1 MMNHARV
8 KALKG
13 NGKTTSKKAIKSGRA
28 SGNITPRSSPLPS
41 LLTSPTHSATHSRV
55 TSDVSDSEDEG
66 DFEFDDTMSSVHS
79 GGSGAA
85 TPDEGGTSTFD
96 AQALIEGLQD
106 KKHNNNEVR
115 EQFLETYLRTL
126 RNRYSADTHLWLDPA
141 AAELVEVFLK
151 DADRAPTAR
160 ERLLNL
166 QAFCLTVGTSDDLE
180 IFEGAERTLKQILV
194 DDDDDQCKTYAI
206 YALCMSVLYA
216 GGLEESALE
225 VMQYL
230 LDIVHSD
237 GESIESHDNA
247 AVVSAAIVGWS
258 FVAGHVSDFSDYA
271 DTAMDAFVD
280 QLDSSDTEI
289 QCNAGQAIALI
300 FESSRHHE
308 QETGEPF
315 QLPYDPQRLIGRISE
330 LAKLSSK
337 SVSRKARRDLRE
349 GLISVVTSLERGVG
363 PYYST
368 ALYVPEKDSYVPPSQ
383 RTEDGQAE
391 YGYRCRLRLGNHSTR
406 IDTWSLLSRVN
417 MMKILFRG
425 GLQHHVF
432 ANPVVMECLE
442 DAHWGEEQAAAADYG
457 GGGKPSKGRKR

>member
-1 MMNHARV
+1 MNHARV

-28 SGNITPRSSPLPS
+28 SGNITPRSSPIPS
-41 LLTSPTHSATHSRV
+41 LLTSPTHSAVHSRG
-55 TSDVSDSEDEG
+55 TSDVSDSEDDG
-66 DFEFDDTMSSVHS
+66 DFEFEDMMSSVHS
-79 GGSGAA
+79 AGSGAQ
-85 TPDEGGTSTFD
+85 TPEESGGSFD

-115 EQFLETYLRTL
+115 EQLLEVYIRVLRT
-126 RNRYSADTHLWLDPA
+126 RYGPDTHLWLDPA
-141 AAELVEVFLK
+141 ASALAEVFLK
-151 DADRAPTAR
+151 DANRGATAR
-160 ERLLNL
+160 ERFLSL
-166 QAFCLTVGTSDDLE
+166 QSFCLTVGINEDLE
-180 IFEGAERTLKQILV
+180 VFEGGERALKQILV
-194 DDDDDQCKTYAI
+194 DDDDDQCKVYAI
-206 YALCMSVLYA
+206 YALCMAVLYG
-216 GGLEESALE
+216 GGLEEAALE
-225 VMQYL
+225 VMEYL
-230 LDIVHSD
+230 VDIVQSD

-247 AVVSAAIVGWS
+247 TVVSAAIVGWS
-258 FVAGHVSDFSDYA
+258 FVASHVADFADFA

-300 FESSRHHE
+300 FESSRNHE

-315 QLPYDPQRLIGRISE
+315 QLPYDPQRLIGRFVE

-337 SVSRKARRDLRE
+337 SVSRKERRDLRE
-349 GLISVVTSLERGVG
+349 SFNSVVTSLERSVG

-368 ALYVPEKDSYVPPSQ
+368 ALYLPDKDAYVPPSH

-391 YGYRCRLRLGNHSTR
+391 YGYRCRLRLGSHSTR
-406 IDTWSLLSRVN
+406 IDTWSLYSRVN

-432 ANPVVMECLE
+432 VNPVVTECLE
-442 DAHWGEEQAAAADYG
+442 DAHWNEDQVAADHERSSA
-457 GGGKPSKGRKR
+457 KRKK

>member
-1 MMNHARV
+1 MNHVRV

-41 LLTSPTHSATHSRV
+41 LLTSPTHSAVHSRG
-55 TSDVSDSEDEG
+55 TSDVSDSDEDG
-66 DFEFDDTMSSVHS
+66 DFEFDDMMSSVHS
-79 GGSGAA
+79 GGSGAV
-85 TPDEGGTSTFD
+85 TPDEGGSTFD
-96 AQALIEGLQD
+96 AQALIDGLQD

-115 EQFLETYLRTL
+115 EHFLEIYLRTL
-126 RNRYSADTHLWLDPA
+126 RTKYTPETHLWLDPA
-141 AAELVEVFLK
+141 ASALVEVFLK

-160 ERLLNL
+160 ERLLSL
-166 QAFCLTVGTSDDLE
+166 QAYCLTVGTTEDLE
-180 IFEGAERTLKQILV
+180 IFEGSERALKQILV
-194 DDDDDQCKTYAI
+194 DDDDDQCKVYAI
-206 YALCMSVLYA
+206 YALCMTVLYA
-216 GGLEESALE
+216 GGLEEAALE
-225 VMQYL
+225 IMQYL
-230 LDIVHSD
+230 VDIVQSD

-247 AVVSAAIVGWS
+247 PVVAAAMAGWS
-258 FVAGHVSDFSDYA
+258 FIAGHVDDFSDFA

-300 FESSRHHE
+300 FESSRTHE

-337 SVSRKARRDLRE
+337 SVSRKERRDLRE
-349 GLISVVTSLERGVG
+349 SLVSVVTSLERGVG

-368 ALYVPEKDSYVPPSQ
+368 ALYIPEKDTFVPPSQ
-383 RTEDGQAE
+383 RTDDGQAE

-406 IDTWSLLSRVN
+406 IDTWSLFARVN

-432 ANPVVMECLE
+432 VNPVVMECLE
-442 DAHWGEEQAAAADYG
+442 DAHWGEEQAAAAEH
-457 GGGKPSKGRKR
+457 KSSKGRKR

>member
-1 MMNHARV
+1 MNHARV

-13 NGKTTSKKAIKSGRA
+13 NGKTTSKKAVKSGRA
-28 SGNITPRSSPLPS
+28 SGNVTPRSSPLPS
-41 LLTSPTHSATHSRV
+41 LLTSPTHSAAHSRV
-55 TSDVSDSEDEG
+55 TSDVSDSEDDG
-66 DFEFDDTMSSVHS
+66 DFEFDDMMSSVHS
-79 GGSGAA
+79 GGSGAV
-85 TPDEGGTSTFD
+85 TPDDGASAFD
-96 AQALIEGLQD
+96 AQALIDGLQD

-115 EQFLETYLRTL
+115 EQYLEAYIRTL
-126 RNRYSADTHLWLDPA
+126 RNRYNSDTHSWLDPA
-141 AAELVEVFLK
+141 ASELVEVFLK
-151 DADRAPTAR
+151 DADRASAAR
-160 ERLLNL
+160 ERLLSL
-166 QAFCLTVGTSDDLE
+166 QAFCLTVGTTEELE
-180 IFEGAERTLKQILV
+180 IFEGVERVLKQILV

-206 YALCMSVLYA
+206 YALCMTVLYA
-216 GGLEESALE
+216 GGLEQSALE

-230 LDIVHSD
+230 LEIVQSD
-237 GESIESHDNA
+237 GESVESHDSA
-247 AVVSAAIVGWS
+247 VVVSAAMVGWA

-300 FESSRHHE
+300 FESSRNHE

-315 QLPYDPQRLIGRISE
+315 QLPYDPQRLIGRINE
-330 LAKLSSK
+330 LAKLSTK

-349 GLISVVTSLERGVG
+349 SLVSVITSLERGVG

-368 ALYVPEKDSYVPPSQ
+368 ALYLPEKDSHVPPSQ
-383 RTEDGQAE
+383 RTDDGQAE

-406 IDTWSLLSRVN
+406 IDSWSLFSRVN

-432 ANPVVMECLE
+432 VNPVVVECLE
-442 DAHWGEEQAAAADYG
+442 DARWGEEQAATADHG